1 VLVDDVIILLA
12 LIDDAPAYLRWG
24 RQGGGLPRLEKK
36 LTKWERAALSPPINS
51 ISVLTRKKSPS
62 YMANPHL
69 QEFHPILPAQPA
81 SMDTLALRFLVCF
94 SKALSLRRR
103 YPEAF
108 SSQSESAQPPVSLDS
123 LIGKKA
129 RKARKKERMAQEQL
143 LPLSMLSCAMKR
155 RMSEVYA
162 QFFRAKISKDSVCR
176 FSLYFSFYTI
186 TFIRFVDLL

>member
-1 VLVDDVIILLA
+1 
-12 LIDDAPAYLRWG
+12 
-24 RQGGGLPRLEKK
+24 
-36 LTKWERAALSPPINS
+36 
-51 ISVLTRKKSPS
+51 
-62 YMANPHL
+62 MANPHQ

-81 SMDTLALRFLVCF
+81 SMDALVLRFLVCF
-94 SKALSLRRR
+94 AKALSLRRR
-103 YPEAF
+103 YPEVF

-129 RKARKKERMAQEQL
+129 RKARKKRKERMAQEQL

-162 QFFRAKISKDSVCR
+162 QFFRAKITKDSVCR

-186 TFIRFVDLL
+186 TFIRFVNLL